1 MPHGIDK
8 VCTNRTG
15 PWLLRGRFSAGRDGC
30 EVIVRIND
38 RGPWARARIIDLSR
52 AAAAAL
58 DMLEAGEAPVVI
70 LPM

>member
-15 PWLLRGRFSAGRDGC
+15 PWLLRGRFSAGRDGR
-30 EVIVRIND
+30 EVIVRINE
-38 RGPWARARIIDLSR
+38 RGLWARARIIDLSR
-52 AAAAAL
+52 AAAAL